1 MKIIYDFI
9 NKYKTEIILII
20 IIIIIFLY
28 LYYYNYDFFDFYT
41 FNTAQWPRR
50 LSTFGLSADSQ
61 KQAMNAMY
69 YWFNNIVGYYNIECS
84 DSNWTTFPNPAGF
97 YYTSGLTEIAVEGSV
112 NAGMAK
118 MHSLGEK
125 CHRLKNENPYTELC
139 SKPLPT
145 MPYVYDYCNC
155 QGNFS
160 NWSECSSSCG
170 GGEQTRT
177 YFITR
182 PPATDK
188 DIKCIYNNGY
198 TETQPCNTQ
207 PCPIHCE
214 GSYGEFSQCSAS
226 CGGGTQTK
234 PYNVEIQPLYGGDPC
249 PTAITEPCNTQPCP
263 IHCEGS
269 YGEFSQCSAS
279 CGGGTQTKTYEITTP
294 PQYGGTP
301 CPTAITQPCN
311 TQPCPIHC
319 EGSYGG
325 FSQCSKTCGGG
336 TQTKTYEITTPPQY
350 GGTPCPTA
358 ITQPCNTQPCP
369 IHCEGSYGGFSQCS
383 KTCGGGTQTKTY
395 EITTPPQYGG
405 TPCPTAMTEPCN
417 TQPCP
422 LDCIGN
428 FLITEKCSKECGGG
442 KETIKYTITQEA
454 EKGGKPCEYTDGYT
468 DRIDCNIFECENKL
482 DTLYYKSFKPL
493 EYDEDRAYYWS
504 RDKLVEEGIRR
515 NQDDLQKIQNL
526 QTLFENETDEKNKK
540 KLQDELDLYKWRD
553 SILES
558 KDKKTGLSRDK
569 RDIITDYYPE
579 EIGLNRPWIER
590 HSHLPDYSY

>member
-20 IIIIIFLY
+20 IIIIIIFLY
-28 LYYYNYDFFDFYT
+28 LYYYNYDLFVVYT
-41 FNTAQWPRR
+41 YHVATWPRR
-50 LSTFGLSADSQ
+50 LRTFGLSEESQ
-61 KQAMNAMY
+61 QQAMDAMN
-69 YWFNNIVGYYNIECS
+69 YWFNNIVGYYNGECS
-84 DSNWTTFPNPAGF
+84 ASTFPEPANF
-97 YYTSGLTEIAVEGSV
+97 YYLSGLTEIAVEGSV
-112 NAGMAK
+112 NAGMAF
-118 MHSLGEK
+118 MHYLGEE

-207 PCPIHCE
+207 PCPIDCK
-214 GSYGEFSQCSAS
+214 GTYGEFSQCSAS

-234 PYNVEIQPLYGGDPC
+234 PYNVEIQPLYGGEPC

-263 IHCEGS
+263 IDCEGS

-279 CGGGTQTKTYEITTP
+279 CGGGTKTKTYEITTP

-301 CPTAITQPCN
+301 CPTAIT
-311 TQPCPIHC
+311 
-319 EGSYGG
+319 
-325 FSQCSKTCGGG
+325 
-336 TQTKTYEITTPPQY
+336 
-350 GGTPCPTA
+350 
-358 ITQPCNTQPCP
+358 
-369 IHCEGSYGGFSQCS
+369 
-383 KTCGGGTQTKTY
+383 
-395 EITTPPQYGG
+395 
-405 TPCPTAMTEPCN
+405 EPCN

-422 LDCIGN
+422 LDCIGAFN
-428 FLITEKCSKECGGG
+428 TINKCSKECGGG
-442 KETIKYTITQEA
+442 KETVQYTIYQEA
-454 EKGGKPCEYTDGYT
+454 QHGGEPCEYADGYT

-482 DTLYYKSFKPL
+482 DTPYYKRFKPL
-493 EYDEDRAYYWS
+493 EYDEDRAYYWR
-504 RDKLVEEGIRR
+504 RDKLVEEGMRR
-515 NQDDLQKIQNL
+515 NQDDLQQIQNL
-526 QTLFENETDEKNKK
+526 QTSFESETDEKKK
-540 KLQDELDLYKWRD
+540 KELQDELDLYKWRN

-558 KDKKTGLSRDK
+558 KDKTTGLSRDK

-579 EIGLNRPWIER
+579 EIGQPRAWLER
-590 HSHLPDYSY
+590 HSHIPDYSY